1 MVNSKIKIIVVED
14 EAMIAMD
21 IQEKLID
28 MGYDVPL
35 TVDNGIDALKYA
47 GLESPDLFLMDIV
60 IKGELDGIQTAER
73 IKKIYGIPSL
83 FLTAYDN
90 STVMERIKEVNP
102 LGYLLKP
109 FEDSKLQEIIL
120 QLQIND
126 RLSG

>member
-21 IQEKLID
+21 IQEKLIE

-35 TVDNGIDALKYA
+35 TVDNGIDAMKYA
-47 GLESPDLFLMDIV
+47 GLMSPDLFLMDIV

-73 IKKIYGIPSL
+73 IKKIYGVPSL

-90 STVMERIKEVNP
+90 SSVMERIKQVNP